1 MTVDGRRVALVV
13 ALLVVGVVA
22 QTSVLAPLVPTAVV
36 PDVVLVLVVA
46 VGLCGGTTEGAWAG
60 FTGGLLLD
68 AAPPADHVLGQ
79 WALALTVV
87 GYLAGT
93 VDRGSRPSWLSDSLT
108 VAAAAFVG
116 TSIFALSSLALGE
129 PGAHLAMVLPVVAL
143 AVVYDVVLGLALV
156 PGVRALLG
164 RVEPAPQVRW

>member
-1 MTVDGRRVALVV
+1 MDARRVALVV
-13 ALLVVGVVA
+13 ALLVAAVVV
-22 QTSVLAPLVPTAVV
+22 QVSVLAPLVPTAVV
-36 PDVVLVLVVA
+36 PDVVLVVVVA
-46 VGLCGGTTEGAWAG
+46 VGLCRGAADGAWAG
-60 FTGGLLLD
+60 FVGGLLLD

-79 WALALTVV
+79 WALALTVA

-116 TSIFALSSLALGE
+116 TSLFALTALVLGE
-129 PGAHLAMVLPVVAL
+129 PGVDVATVLPVVAL
-143 AVVYDVVLGLALV
+143 AVVYDVVLGLAVV

-164 RVEPAPQVRW
+164 RLEPAPRVRW